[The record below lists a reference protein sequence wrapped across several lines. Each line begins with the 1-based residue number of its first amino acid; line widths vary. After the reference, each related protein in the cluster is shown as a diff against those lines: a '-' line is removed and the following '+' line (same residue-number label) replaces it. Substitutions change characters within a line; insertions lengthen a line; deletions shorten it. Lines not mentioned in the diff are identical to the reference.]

1 MSGSNGASLNLVK
14 GVKKMGI
21 IVNKSESR
29 AYTNALQDAID
40 NGYLSTE
47 MVLQEMLHYLGENVI
62 EDFCKNN
69 EMFGC
74 EFLDEDSEDSEDE

>member
-1 MSGSNGASLNLVK
+1 
-14 GVKKMGI
+14 MGI
-21 IVNKSESR
+21 IVNKSEIR

-47 MVLQEMLHYLGENVI
+47 MVLQEMLQYLDESVI

-74 EFLDEDSEDSEDE
+74 EFLDEDEDE

>member
-1 MSGSNGASLNLVK
+1 MSGSNGASLKFGKRGL
-14 GVKKMGI
+14 KMGI
-21 IVNKSESR
+21 IVNKNESR

-47 MVLQEMLHYLGENVI
+47 MVLQEMLQYLDESVI
-62 EDFCKNN
+62 EEFCKNN

-74 EFLDEDSEDSEDE
+74 EFLDEDEEE